1 MTEGIVSGSSDYLQI
16 NMSFDMYSL
25 KEMTSLQK
33 NTLYSFKIKLRKSRK
48 KSIQDS
54 TLDLDVV
61 KSKR

>member
-1 MTEGIVSGSSDYLQI
+1 MTEGIVSGSSDYLQF

-61 KSKR
+61 KSKH